1 MRASGPCSSF
11 DFRAQ
16 YEEKEVKEISI
27 VSIASALPAK
37 LTELATGSTAH
48 ASGKGKGAHWA
59 SLFNSSLASLGTTTS
74 SSLSTANAGDVLSQL
89 TSLLQNGTSM
99 ATIVDQLAQS
109 IGSSAAQQL
118 AGKLSASE
126 LDRLK
131 QSVTQTIANALSPPS
146 NAPPGTAAEQ
156 AAALAARLQNVVESI
171 ARETQTGYGQQN
183 ELSGNI
189 LDANSAKELPA
200 QQQTNGTSST
210 LDVSSL
216 VSSLLSSAIAALK
229 QPAQPSTATQTPSS
243 ATPSPTPVQLATAQQ
258 LIAPVAV
265 PSSPASTL
273 DTALLNQ
280 STANAVAS
288 QQPQLTMSNA
298 PDLLAR
304 MLVRAAGADA
314 QLNGSSDAANTSG
327 DASTG
332 ASALVPAGST
342 SLTPTML
349 AARLAAILG
358 EAEGG
363 MVAASSSS
371 GNTSTSTSSGHTFGQ
386 DLTQQSPM
394 GTVASVIAPAPSLS
408 SQVQNALQNNGAG
421 STVDPDAIIEQ
432 MVKGMTMRTVAE
444 GTSEIRLQLQPEN
457 LGQVTMRL
465 SVSGNQVT
473 ANVVAQSADVR
484 SALVANH
491 QELAR
496 SLNEA
501 GLTLAGFSVDVS
513 GGDAGQDQGKDRTA
527 GFGRRYTVHEL
538 SGNTTAETTEAP
550 DPGPSLLGGSS
561 LELFNSLA

>member
-1 MRASGPCSSF
+1 
-11 DFRAQ
+11 
-16 YEEKEVKEISI
+16 
-27 VSIASALPAK
+27 
-37 LTELATGSTAH
+37 
-48 ASGKGKGAHWA
+48 
-59 SLFNSSLASLGTTTS
+59 LGTTAS
-74 SSLSTANAGDVLSQL
+74 SSLSTANTKDVLSQL

-118 AGKLSASE
+118 AGKLSASD

-171 ARETQTGYGQQN
+171 AREAQTGYGQQN

-216 VSSLLSSAIAALK
+216 VSSLLSSVIAALK
-229 QPAQPSTATQTPSS
+229 PQAQPSTATSATSS
-243 ATPSPTPVQLATAQQ
+243 AMASPTPVQLATAQQ
-258 LIAPVAV
+258 LIAPIAV
-265 PSSPASTL
+265 QSSPASTL

-280 STANAVAS
+280 STANAVAP

-314 QLNGSSDAANTSG
+314 QLNGSSGTTTTAS

-332 ASALVPAGST
+332 ASALVPAGSGT
-342 SLTPTML
+342 SLTPSML

-358 EAEGG
+358 EADGG
-363 MVAASSSS
+363 MVAAGSSS

-386 DLTQQSPM
+386 DLTQQSPT
-394 GTVASVIAPAPSLS
+394 GTVASVVAPAANLS
-408 SQVQNALQNNGAG
+408 SQVQNAVQTSGTS

-432 MVKGMTMRTVAE
+432 MVKGMTMRSVAE
-444 GTSEIRLQLQPEN
+444 GTSEIHLQLQPEN

-473 ANVVAQSADVR
+473 ANVIAQSADVR

-513 GGDAGQDQGKDRTA
+513 GGDAGQDQSKDRTA

-538 SGNTTAETTEAP
+538 SGKTTAETTEAST
-550 DPGPSLLGGSS
+550 PGPSLLGGSS
-561 LELFNSLA
+561 LELFNTLA

>member
-1 MRASGPCSSF
+1 M
-11 DFRAQ
+11 
-16 YEEKEVKEISI
+16 
-27 VSIASALPAK
+27 LPAK
-37 LTELATGSTAH
+37 LTDLATGSATH
-48 ASGKGKGAHWA
+48 VSGKGKGKGAKWA
-59 SLFNSSLASLGTTTS
+59 SLFGSSLAGLDSSKNATASLGATS
-74 SSLSTANAGDVLSQL
+74 TQSVLSQL
-89 TSLLQNGTSM
+89 TSLLQNGTPM

-109 IGSSAAQQL
+109 IGSSVSRQL
-118 AGKLSASE
+118 AGKLSASD

-131 QSVTQTIANALSPPS
+131 DSVAQTIANALSPPS

-156 AAALAARLQNVVESI
+156 AAALAARLRSVVESI
-171 ARETQTGYGQQN
+171 ARDAQSGYGQQN

-216 VSSLLSSAIAALK
+216 VSSLLSSVIAALN
-229 QPAQPSTATQTPSS
+229 QQAPSS
-243 ATPSPTPVQLATAQQ
+243 PSAKPSSTTEELATAQQ
-258 LIAPVAV
+258 LVAPIAGQ
-265 PSSPASTL
+265 SSPASTL
-273 DTALLNQ
+273 TTGLLNQ

-288 QQPQLTMSNA
+288 QQPQMTMANA

-314 QLNGSSDAANTSG
+314 ALNGSSNAATTAS

-342 SLTPTML
+342 SLTPSML

-358 EAEGG
+358 EADGG
-363 MVAASSSS
+363 VVSAGSPD
-371 GNTSTSTSSGHTFGQ
+371 GNASTSTSSGHTFGQ
-386 DLTQQSPM
+386 DLAQQSPL
-394 GTVASVIAPAPSLS
+394 GNSALGLIAAPAASLG
-408 SQVQNALQNNGAG
+408 SQVQNALQTAG
-421 STVDPDAIIEQ
+421 TGTTVDPNAIIEQ
-432 MVKGMTMRTVAE
+432 MVTGITMRTVSD

-457 LGQVTMRL
+457 LGQVTMHL

-484 SALVANH
+484 SALIANH

-513 GGDAGQDQGKDRTA
+513 GGDAGQDQSKDRTA
-527 GFGRRYTVHEL
+527 GFGRRYTVVEL
-538 SGNTTAETTEAP
+538 SGNTTAETTEASN
-550 DPGPSLLGGSS
+550 PGPSLLGGSS

>member
-1 MRASGPCSSF
+1 MVSLLTLG
-11 DFRAQ
+11 Q
-16 YEEKEVKEISI
+16 YEEKEVNEISI

-37 LTELATGSTAH
+37 LTDLATGSTTH
-48 ASGKGKGAHWA
+48 ASGKSKGAHHWA
-59 SLFNSSLASLGTTTS
+59 SLFSSSLASMGTTAS
-74 SSLSTANAGDVLSQL
+74 SSLSTASTNDVLSQL

-118 AGKLSASE
+118 AGKLSASD

-131 QSVTQTIANALSPPS
+131 NSVTQTIANALSPPS

-171 ARETQTGYGQQN
+171 AREVQTGYGQQN

-216 VSSLLSSAIAALK
+216 VSSLLSSVIAALK
-229 QPAQPSTATQTPSS
+229 QQAQPSTATSTTSS
-243 ATPSPTPVQLATAQQ
+243 AMASPTPVQLATAQQ
-258 LIAPVAV
+258 LIAPIAV
-265 PSSPASTL
+265 QSSPASTL

-280 STANAVAS
+280 STANAVAP

-314 QLNGSSDAANTSG
+314 QLNGSSGAATTAS

-332 ASALVPAGST
+332 ASALVPAGSGT
-342 SLTPTML
+342 SLTPSML

-358 EAEGG
+358 EADGG
-363 MVAASSSS
+363 VVAASSSS

-386 DLTQQSPM
+386 DLTQQSPT
-394 GTVASVIAPAPSLS
+394 GTVASVVAPAANLS
-408 SQVQNALQNNGAG
+408 SQVQNAPQTGGTA

-473 ANVVAQSADVR
+473 ANVIAQSADVR

-491 QELAR
+491 QDLAR

-513 GGDAGQDQGKDRTA
+513 GGDAGQDQSKDRTA

-538 SGNTTAETTEAP
+538 SGNTTAETTEAST
-550 DPGPSLLGGSS
+550 PGPSLLGGSS